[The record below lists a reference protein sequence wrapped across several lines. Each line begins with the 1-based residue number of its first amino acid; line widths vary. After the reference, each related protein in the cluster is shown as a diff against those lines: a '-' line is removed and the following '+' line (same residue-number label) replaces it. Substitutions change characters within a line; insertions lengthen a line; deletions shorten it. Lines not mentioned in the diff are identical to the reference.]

1 MVHWSL
7 NYFTWLLWY
16 SIPKIKHFWTT
27 DPAAGSPVVSKV
39 KARPRNVK
47 INSFVFEQYSPGCVA
62 PNEESIWD
70 KVGVTFM
77 ASEMPFLNWRNL
89 NWVTWRKNR
98 HKIQTCGLFIS
109 CVDFILGH
117 EDHEYFNV
125 IKRSH
130 EKSW

>member
-1 MVHWSL
+1 MNGPQL
-7 NYFTWLLWY
+7 NGQPNNGPVKFVCFLWY

-47 INSFVFEQYSPGCVA
+47 INSLDFEQYSPGCVA

-77 ASEMPFLNWRNL
+77 ASEIDGIWIIVEIGH
-89 NWVTWRKNR
+89 VT
-98 HKIQTCGLFIS
+98 
-109 CVDFILGH
+109 
-117 EDHEYFNV
+117 
-125 IKRSH
+125 
-130 EKSW
+130 